1 MIKHQQNFFAR
12 WKKWWDRPQ
21 LSFIWR
27 SVDIQIANL
36 YVVKQQSNTV
46 FSFIVLLQELNKI
59 KILTCLNTE
68 REDLRI
74 VVYRPMQSTCVR
86 ISLEMCM
93 K

>member
-1 MIKHQQNFFAR
+1 MGDFE
-12 WKKWWDRPQ
+12 KKFPISACRKKK
-21 LSFIWR
+21 
-27 SVDIQIANL
+27 IAL
-36 YVVKQQSNTV
+36 QSNTV

-68 REDLRI
+68 RKDLRI

-86 ISLEMCM
+86 ISLETRM